1 MSQLSLQIL
10 QSEHRALSAVLR
22 SIELLLGES
31 RRHGR
36 APEFDALRAMLFYID
51 EFPEKLHHPKE
62 SLLLFPKLRG
72 RSAAVDRVLA
82 RLDRDHEHGGHLI
95 QELQHLLLKFEIMGG
110 ASDHGS
116 HRTNFED
123 SVHRYVDFYLAHMR
137 VEDSEILP
145 LARASLSAEDWA
157 DLDEAFTANRDP
169 LAGCEPDPE
178 HHPMFETLLAVLSP
192 TSVGSAIEA
201 LAGVARPTRPQA

>member
-1 MSQLSLQIL
+1 MSQLSLRIL
-10 QSEHRALSAVLR
+10 HSEHRALSAVLR

-72 RSAAVDRVLA
+72 RNAEVDRVLA
-82 RLDRDHEHGGHLI
+82 RLDRDHEQGRRLI
-95 QELQHLLLKFEIMGG
+95 QELQHLLLTFEIMGG
-110 ASDHGS
+110 SADQGPR
-116 HRTNFED
+116 RTNFED
-123 SVHRYVDFYLAHMR
+123 SVHRYVDFYLAHMK
-137 VEDSEILP
+137 VEESEILP

-169 LAGCEPDPE
+169 LAGCEPDQD
-178 HHPMFETLLAVLSP
+178 HHPMFETLLTVLSS

-201 LAGVARPTRPQA
+201 LAGVARPTRPHA